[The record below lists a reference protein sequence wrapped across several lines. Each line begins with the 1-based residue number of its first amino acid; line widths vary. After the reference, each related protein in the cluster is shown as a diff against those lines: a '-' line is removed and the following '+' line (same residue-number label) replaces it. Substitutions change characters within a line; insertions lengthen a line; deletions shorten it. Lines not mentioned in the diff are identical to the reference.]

1 MSLTRAGFAGCV
13 VALLASVVTGCG
25 GAAHHVAATKPAADI
40 AAQQPAAVDDHASSS
55 NTTSNTGTEAAA
67 NGTAVSGAGNIRNAA
82 GDRTGSDRTGSTAAQ
97 THDAGLRGSAPYV
110 WKLRAAVAPKC
121 VKAGGTATVTVHTA
135 ANAALA
141 FVAVYAGDKSGAEK
155 PFGYGYGGNAD
166 GYSNDAGQWAST
178 WVIHADAPRGPAKVT
193 VVVASHQ
200 TTKQVDVPFT
210 VVDPVTGHC

>member
-1 MSLTRAGFAGCV
+1 MRIARAGLAGSV

-25 GAAHHVAATKPAADI
+25 TGHAAARPASDVAV
-40 AAQQPAAVDDHASSS
+40 QRPAAVDSHVASQHTTHARQA
-55 NTTSNTGTEAAA
+55 TETH
-67 NGTAVSGAGNIRNAA
+67 GTAASRAGGVQHATD
-82 GDRTGSDRTGSTAAQ
+82 DRTGTNNAGTAAARA
-97 THDAGLRGSAPYV
+97 HDAELRGSAPYV
-110 WKLRAAVAPKC
+110 WQLRAAVAPQC
-121 VKAGGTATVTVHTA
+121 VKAGGAATVTVRTA

-141 FVAVYAGDKSGAEK
+141 FVAVYAGDKSGAAK

-178 WVIHADAPRGPAKVT
+178 WTIRADAPRGPAKVT

>member
-1 MSLTRAGFAGCV
+1 MSLTRAGLAGSV

-25 GAAHHVAATKPAADI
+25 GAVHNAAATKSGADV
-40 AAQQPAAVDDHASSS
+40 AAQQPATIAGHAAGK
-55 NTTSNTGTEAAA
+55 TARDRQTEAAA
-67 NGTAVSGAGNIRNAA
+67 NGTEVSGAADVRSAGGNRAVSA
-82 GDRTGSDRTGSTAAQ
+82 DAGSTAAQ
-97 THDAGLRGSAPYV
+97 THEAGLRGSAPYV
-110 WKLRAAVAPKC
+110 WKLRATVAPTC

-141 FVAVYAGDKSGAEK
+141 FVAVYAGDKSGADK

-166 GYSNDAGQWAST
+166 GYSNDAGEWAST